1 MTKNLELILQD
12 VKYIIDNADKLSNPR
27 KYLSKL
33 LEIRDILSQ
42 LGIRFYEGIEK
53 KRVPFTEIM
62 GPINLNN
69 ITIDGCSIVGNIE
82 IARRLNY
89 YEKDVSNVID
99 IVCKDQERTIEQK
112 DTIIR
117 YLKMK
122 GYEYEFLPK
131 ETYGYIISLNG
142 KIKIIPNLYGIYYYI
157 EVDLSYL
164 KLYITIDTKGDI
176 LIKKNGLDYTL
187 YFENFGLFSI
197 LYKFLRY
204 NSKDKEDLEE
214 YEKYENKVKGIID
227 EGFSKEDYNNLRS
240 SLSERDINKIK
251 RNLGKYLKEHP
262 NSVYKR
268 LYEVIEYV

>member
-33 LEIRDILSQ
+33 LVIQDILSQ
-42 LGIRFYEGIEK
+42 PGVRFYEGIEK
-53 KRVPFTEIM
+53 ERVPFAEIM
-62 GPINLNN
+62 RYINLNN
-69 ITIDGCSIVGNIE
+69 ITIDGCSIIGNIE

-142 KIKIIPNLYGIYYYI
+142 KIKIIPNLYGMYYYI
-157 EVDLSYL
+157 EVDLPYL

-204 NSKDKEDLEE
+204 NSKDKKDLEE

-251 RNLGKYLKEHP
+251 GNLGEYLKEHP
-262 NSVYKR
+262 GSVYKG
-268 LYEVIEYV
+268 LYKVIEYV

>member
-12 VKYIIDNADKLSNPR
+12 VGYIIDNANELSNPR

-33 LEIRDILSQ
+33 LEIQDILSQ
-42 LGIRFYEGIEK
+42 PGVRFYEGIEK
-53 KRVPFTEIM
+53 KRVPFAEIM
-62 GPINLNN
+62 RYINLNN

-142 KIKIIPNLYGIYYYI
+142 KIKIIPNLYGMYYYI
-157 EVDLSYL
+157 EVDLPYL

-204 NSKDKEDLEE
+204 NSEDKEDLEE

-262 NSVYKR
+262 GSVYKG
-268 LYEVIEYV
+268 LYKVIEYV